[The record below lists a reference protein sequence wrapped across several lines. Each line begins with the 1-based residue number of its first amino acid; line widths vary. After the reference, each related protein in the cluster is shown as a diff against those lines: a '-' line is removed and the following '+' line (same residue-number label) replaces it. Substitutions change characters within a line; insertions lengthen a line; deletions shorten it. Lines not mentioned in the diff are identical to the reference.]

1 MTRNIL
7 LTIEYDG
14 SRYFGWQVQPRVP
27 TIQGE
32 IQKTVRRVL
41 KQDIKLKG
49 SGRTDAGVHAY
60 GQTASFEII
69 HGIPVEKIPRVLNN
83 KLPGDIKILAA
94 KEVPED
100 FHARFS
106 AVGKKYIYKMRE
118 SVDVFANNY
127 FYEVPK
133 KLDYEVMKEA
143 AKNIV
148 GTHDFKCF
156 QASGGEEKE
165 TTVRTI
171 FDLDVKK
178 TEEGYELVVCGNGFL
193 YNMVR
198 IITGTIVDVG
208 LGKIFPE
215 EIKGIVDSK
224 DRSKAGHTAP
234 PQGLYLAEVY
244 YTEDIE

>member
-1 MTRNIL
+1 M
-7 LTIEYDG
+7 
-14 SRYFGWQVQPRVP
+14 
-27 TIQGE
+27 
-32 IQKTVRRVL
+32 
-41 KQDIKLKG
+41 
-49 SGRTDAGVHAY
+49 
-60 GQTASFEII
+60 
-69 HGIPVEKIPRVLNN
+69 
-83 KLPGDIKILAA
+83 
-94 KEVPED
+94 
-100 FHARFS
+100 
-106 AVGKKYIYKMRE
+106 
-118 SVDVFANNY
+118 
-127 FYEVPK
+127 
-133 KLDYEVMKEA
+133 
-143 AKNIV
+143 

-156 QASGGEEKE
+156 QASREEKKE

-215 EIKGIVDSK
+215 EIKGIIDSK

>member
-133 KLDYEVMKEA
+133 KPDYEVMKEA

-178 TEEGYELVVCGNGFL
+178 TEAGYELVVCGNGFL

-198 IITGTIVDVG
+198 IITGTMVDVG
-208 LGKIFPE
+208 LGKISPE
-215 EIKGIVDSK
+215 EIKGIIDSK